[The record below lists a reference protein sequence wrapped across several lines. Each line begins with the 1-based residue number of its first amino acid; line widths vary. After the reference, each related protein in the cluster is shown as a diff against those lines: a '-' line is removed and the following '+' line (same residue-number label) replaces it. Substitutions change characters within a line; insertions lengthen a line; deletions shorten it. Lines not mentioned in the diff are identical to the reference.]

1 MLKTNSPENFKFSTT
16 DHQAVHDKKL
26 ILAST
31 SAIRIKLLENAGLAF
46 SSQRA
51 NIDETAEQEVRM
63 HFTASLL
70 ALELSKLKAL
80 SISKDN
86 IYVIGADQTLD
97 FGGITY
103 HKPKNK
109 VEAIGQLASLRGK
122 THTLTSAVAIA
133 HENEILWQHSTQ
145 AHLTMRNFSDAFL
158 DHYIEENLSDITKT
172 VGCYQLE
179 GAGINL
185 FEKIEGDYFTILGLP
200 LLPCLAY
207 LRHLGFSP
215 S

>member
-1 MLKTNSPENFKFSTT
+1 MPKTSSSEDFKLSTIV
-16 DHQAVHDKKL
+16 HQSVQGQKL

-31 SAIRIKLLENAGLAF
+31 SPTRIKLLENAGLTF
-46 SSQRA
+46 MSQHP
-51 NIDETAEQEVRM
+51 NIDEAAEQALRA
-63 HFTASLL
+63 HFTANLL
-70 ALELSKLKAL
+70 AIELAKLKAL
-80 SISKDN
+80 SISKN
-86 IYVIGADQTLD
+86 QAYIIGADQTLD
-97 FGGITY
+97 CCGITY

-109 VEAIGQLASLRGK
+109 AEAYGQLTSLRGK
-122 THTLTSAVAIA
+122 THTLTSAVAISY
-133 HENEILWQHSTQ
+133 ENEILWQHSMQ

-158 DHYIEENLSDITKT
+158 ELYIDKNLIDILTT

-207 LRHLGFSP
+207 LRRLGFSQ